1 MPRQVEIYEEMGRI
15 SSVMVEAARA
25 GDWLRLI
32 ELESGVARLRDV
44 LMTLPAETGA
54 PVADLDRRRRLI
66 ERILDDDAEIRRHT
80 EPWMEHV
87 RHLLGDNRRLREM
100 QRAYA
105 AATTPPGEAA

>member
-1 MPRQVEIYEEMGRI
+1 MPRPVELYEEMGRI

-25 GDWLRLI
+25 GDWERLI

-44 LMTLPAETGA
+44 LLALPAETGLA
-54 PVADLDRRRRLI
+54 PADVARRRQLI
-66 ERILDDDAEIRRHT
+66 ERILDDDAEVRRHT

-87 RHLLGDNRRLREM
+87 RQFLGDNQRLREL

-105 AATTPPGEAA
+105 SAIDDPAAR